1 MGFYFIFAAVI
12 KLVHKNNE
20 KYSPSI
26 VNISIFLILTLVFGS
41 CFSGFSQD
49 QKSAKSN
56 NRPFSKKPLLNQV
69 DSNLSKKAEI
79 IKSLDTNR
87 LKMDTLGNKKDS
99 TKSVQILRVSKDSI
113 DAPVDYNATDSGVM
127 IMSTKE
133 FFLYG
138 DAKTEY
144 GTAKLEAANIV
155 YDQQTQNIRAYG
167 AKDTTGSPLS
177 NPKFLEGDIVSV
189 NDSIYFNM
197 KSGKGFT
204 KNTNFQQGEIFVNA
218 NTMKKVS
225 KDVAFAY
232 KARFTTCNLDDP
244 HFAFRTN
251 KMKIITN
258 KIGVSGPTFPEFE
271 GVPFPIGIPFG
282 IFPLAQGRHS
292 GLMAPAFSTSEDFG
306 LGFEGLGYYKVL
318 SDNFD
323 ATLRTNI
330 YSYGGWNLNLNSKY
344 IMRYKYMGNFNLS
357 LQNTKILN
365 RNAAINQEYTGG
377 RTFMINWTHSMDQR
391 ARPGTS
397 FSANVNFGST
407 KYNRLLLNNPFQNY
421 QNQISSSVSY
431 TKSWDNKYNLSVNL
445 NHNQNNNLGLVN
457 MSLPNINFNAIT
469 IYPFQSKDQIGAG
482 KWYEKL
488 GIGYNGSFQNQ
499 LSFYDSAVNF
509 NRLLDTMQWGA
520 QHSIPISLSLP
531 SLGPITITPGI
542 SFEEKWFG
550 QQSFKTW
557 NNKTKQV
564 DTSISRGF
572 YRAPN
577 MSFSLG
583 TASRIF
589 GTYKFK
595 KNSSVQAIRH
605 EVRPSISMSY
615 TPDLAAA
622 YHYTT
627 QIDSTGRNYRFSKYD
642 GGIGGGY
649 SEGTFGGMGFGVDN
663 LLEMKLKDKKDTTE
677 GAFKKVKLI
686 EGFGFNSSYNFL
698 ADSFALGNF
707 NIYMRTT
714 LFENLNITSNL
725 TMDPYQTDQQGF
737 RVNKLDIDPT
747 KLKFGNITSG
757 GLSFSTSF
765 KSKSAD
771 GKESKQ
777 KDIPIDP
784 FMTPDEQQRQLQ
796 YAKSNPAEFTD
807 FNIPWTLTLSYSFQF
822 SRYMKPDYS
831 GFQINTYSSLNFN
844 GDFSITP
851 KWKLGG
857 TGYID
862 VAKRSIQQLSMFI
875 TREMHCWQLAIN
887 VTPIGL
893 YKSFSITVNP
903 KSGILRDLKI
913 NRSRT
918 FSSSSY

>member
-56 NRPFSKKPLLNQV
+56 NRLFSKKPLLNQV

-87 LKMDTLGNKKDS
+87 LKIDTLGNKKDS

-282 IFPLAQGRHS
+282 IFPLTQGRHS

-714 LFENLNITSNL
+714 LFEKLNITSNL

>member
-87 LKMDTLGNKKDS
+87 LKIDTLGNKKDS

-323 ATLRTNI
+323 ATVRTNI

-649 SEGTFGGMGFGVDN
+649 SEGNFGGMGFGVDN

>member
-49 QKSAKSN
+49 QKQVKSN
-56 NRPFSKKPLLNQV
+56 NRPFSRKPLLTQV
-69 DSNLSKKAEI
+69 DSTSSKKAGT
-79 IKSLDTNR
+79 IKLLDTNR
-87 LKMDTLGNKKDS
+87 LKMDTIGNKMDS

-113 DAPVDYNATDSGVM
+113 DAPVNYNATDSGVM
-127 IMSTKE
+127 IMATKE

-144 GTAKLEAANIV
+144 RTSQLEAANIV

-197 KSGKGFT
+197 KSGKGLT

-251 KMKIITN
+251 KMKIITD

-271 GVPFPIGIPFG
+271 GVPFPVGIPFG
-282 IFPLAQGRHS
+282 IFPLTTGRHS

-357 LQNTKILN
+357 LQNTRILN
-365 RNAAINQEYTGG
+365 RNAAVNQEYTGG

-407 KYNRLLLNNPFQNY
+407 KYNRLLLNNPFQNF

-509 NRLLDTMQWGA
+509 NKLLDTMQWGA

-531 SLGPITITPGI
+531 SLGPVTITPGI

-550 QQSFKTW
+550 QQSIKTW

-595 KNSSVQAIRH
+595 KNSNIQAIRH

-615 TPDLAAA
+615 TPDLAAS

-649 SEGTFGGMGFGVDN
+649 SEGNFGGMGFGVDN
-663 LLEMKLKDKKDTTE
+663 LLEMKMKDKKDTTE

-725 TMDPYQTDQQGF
+725 TMDPYQTDKQGF
-737 RVNKLDIDPT
+737 RVNKLDFDPT

-765 KSKSAD
+765 KSKSTD
-771 GKESKQ
+771 GKETKQ

-807 FNIPWTLTLSYSFQF
+807 FNIPWTLTVSYSFQF

-893 YKSFSITVNP
+893 YKSFSISVNP

>member
-49 QKSAKSN
+49 QKSTKSN

-69 DSNLSKKAEI
+69 DTKLSKKAEI
-79 IKSLDTNR
+79 SKSLDTNR
-87 LKMDTLGNKKDS
+87 LKMDTIGNKKDS

-127 IMSTKE
+127 IMATKE

-323 ATLRTNI
+323 ATVRTNI

-499 LSFYDSAVNF
+499 LSFYDSALNF
-509 NRLLDTMQWGA
+509 NKLLDTMQWGA

-531 SLGPITITPGI
+531 SLGPVTITPGI

-550 QQSFKTW
+550 QQSIKTW

-615 TPDLAAA
+615 TPDLAAS

>member
-12 KLVHKNNE
+12 KLVHENNE

-41 CFSGFSQD
+41 CYSGFSQD
-49 QKSAKSN
+49 QKPVKSN
-56 NRPFSKKPLLNQV
+56 NRPFSKKLLLNQI

-87 LKMDTLGNKKDS
+87 LKIDTLGNKKDS

-113 DAPVDYNATDSGVM
+113 DAPVNYNATDSGVM
-127 IMSTKE
+127 IMATKE

-138 DAKTEY
+138 DAKTDY
-144 GTAKLEAANIV
+144 GTAQLEAANIV

-197 KSGKGFT
+197 KSGKGLT

-251 KMKIITN
+251 KMKIITD

-282 IFPLAQGRHS
+282 IFPLATGRHS

-323 ATLRTNI
+323 ATVRTNI

-357 LQNTKILN
+357 LQNTRILN
-365 RNAAINQEYTGG
+365 RNTAINQEYTGG

-407 KYNRLLLNNPFQNY
+407 KYNKLLLNNPFQNY
-421 QNQISSSVSY
+421 QNQISSSISY
-431 TKSWDNKYNLSVNL
+431 TKTWDNKYNLSVNL

-499 LSFYDSAVNF
+499 LSFYDSALNF
-509 NRLLDTMQWGA
+509 NKLLDTMQWGA

-542 SFEEKWFG
+542 SFDEKWFG
-550 QQSFKTW
+550 QQSIKTW

-595 KNSSVQAIRH
+595 KTSSIQAIRH

-615 TPDLAAA
+615 TPDLAAS

-663 LLEMKLKDKKDTTE
+663 LLEMKMKDKKDTTE

-725 TMDPYQTDQQGF
+725 TMDPYQTDKQGF
-737 RVNKLDIDPT
+737 RVNKLDFDPT
-747 KLKFGNITSG
+747 RLKFGNITSG

-765 KSKSAD
+765 KSKSTD
-771 GKESKQ
+771 GKETKQ

-893 YKSFSITVNP
+893 YKSFSISVNP

>member
-56 NRPFSKKPLLNQV
+56 NRPFSKKPLLNQI

-87 LKMDTLGNKKDS
+87 LKIDTLGNKKDS
-99 TKSVQILRVSKDSI
+99 TKTVQILRVSKDSI

-365 RNAAINQEYTGG
+365 RNASINQEYTGG

-714 LFENLNITSNL
+714 LFEKLNITSNL

>member
-49 QKSAKSN
+49 QKPAKSN
-56 NRPFSKKPLLNQV
+56 NRLFSKKPLLNQG
-69 DSNLSKKAEI
+69 DSNFTNKAGI

-87 LKMDTLGNKKDS
+87 LKIDTLGNKKDS